1 MKNVQ
6 LSFDPDFDNSSASV
20 VANVW
25 SIKKMNSE
33 DKILFEKFCSL
44 FTFASN
50 QPNQKELC
58 RHIKVECKDSCRKQ
72 LLQLTTDYLQ
82 NKIRKWFK
90 VTIAHPLNSTFLKT
104 KMEYIKNNEIE
115 QEGVFET
122 ERNLELRFI
131 FETEKNIE
139 ALSPLKQKFE
149 TIRYEE
155 DIRSFLQQKVKNIF
169 LINTNSYQSKL
180 TQTVILSSEITTIRL
195 YLQPLCSALKKES

>member
-1 MKNVQ
+1 MVQ
-6 LSFDPDFDNSSASV
+6 SNHCSSIEFD
-20 VANVW
+20 
-25 SIKKMNSE
+25 
-33 DKILFEKFCSL
+33 ILE
-44 FTFASN
+44 N
-50 QPNQKELC
+50 QDG
-58 RHIKVECKDSCRKQ
+58 HGI
-72 LLQLTTDYLQ
+72 
-82 NKIRKWFK
+82 
-90 VTIAHPLNSTFLKT
+90 
-104 KMEYIKNNEIE
+104 YIKNNEVE
-115 QEGVFET
+115 LERVFET